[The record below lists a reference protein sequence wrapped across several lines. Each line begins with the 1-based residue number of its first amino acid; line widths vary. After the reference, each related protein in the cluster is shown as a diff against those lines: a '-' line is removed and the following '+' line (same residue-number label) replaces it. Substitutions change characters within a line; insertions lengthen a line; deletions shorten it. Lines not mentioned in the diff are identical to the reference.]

1 MLTLL
6 GSLLGFGTSFLP
18 KIVDLFQDRQDKA
31 HELALVREQRT
42 TQEQMADSRLELAQV
57 HAASAEVAARYRHDA
72 EALERSWKWIAS
84 LSASVRPVTTY
95 WFVGLF
101 VLTKGAVLGV
111 FLLEA
116 WLLYDTARMAG
127 TVFTGAFLAGGKHLA
142 QTLPAIW
149 DEPTMAMFSTI
160 MAFWFGDRCRRK
172 AFGK

>member
-18 KIVDLFQDRQDKA
+18 KVMEYFQDRQDKA
-31 HELALVREQRT
+31 HELALLREQRT
-42 TQEQMADSRLELAQV
+42 TQQEAADARLELAQV
-57 HAASAEVAARYRHDA
+57 HTASAETAARYRHDEA
-72 EALERSWKWIAS
+72 ALERSWKWIAS

-101 VLTKGAVLGV
+101 VLTKGAVLAV

-116 WLLYDTARMAG
+116 YLLYETARAAG
-127 TVFTGAFLAGGKHLA
+127 TVFTDAFMDGGKHLA
-142 QTLPAIW
+142 KTLPLIW
-149 DEPTMAMFSTI
+149 DNPTMAMFSTI

-172 AFGK
+172 AFGR